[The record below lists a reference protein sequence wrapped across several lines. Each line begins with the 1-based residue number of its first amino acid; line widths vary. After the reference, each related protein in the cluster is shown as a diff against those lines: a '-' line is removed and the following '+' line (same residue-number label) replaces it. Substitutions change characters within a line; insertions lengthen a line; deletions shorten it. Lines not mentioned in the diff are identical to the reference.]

1 MKQFLATVI
10 ICLCSSAFAQ
20 PRMSASTQLDLARL
34 QGIVAKQ
41 PDARRLID
49 LMRGRYPVAVIDGRC
64 MVGFLGRA
72 IGEGPTNDEH
82 VTIGARI
89 GDIVSFRVDARY
101 LDRVASLPGLNY
113 VELAGVLRQSLDKV
127 VRATHADSVQ
137 QGINLPQTYTGR
149 NVIIG
154 VVDFG
159 LEYAH
164 PMFYD
169 TALVATR
176 ILAAWD
182 QYKLSGPAP
191 SAFGYGTEY
200 GTSGELLAAG
210 ADTLE
215 NGFRDTHGTHVAG
228 IAGGGGAGTPYRG
241 IAFDANF
248 LFASILV
255 DGASALDALLWMHDR
270 AQQEQKRLVV
280 NMSWG
285 QILADT
291 DTDGSSIFAQALDL
305 LSDQGMMLVA
315 SNGNFGGYHF
325 HVQNAFNVDT
335 MRTRIGFANLGIS
348 VGQRIMLWG
357 EPGLAFSATLTV
369 RNTGNAILAELPWSS
384 TNLAL
389 PCTDTLL
396 VIGADTVHVSVVAEA
411 AHPITGRPYM
421 RFDASKTSNTLRV
434 DLNISA
440 TTGTVHAWNA
450 LWTDNTFDWYNAGFQ
465 AGMSGYIAGNDEY
478 AVREP
483 ATANSVLA
491 VGAYSAEYQ
500 SGGGWWVGG
509 SLGAF
514 SSKGPTLDGRLKP
527 EISAP
532 GVNVMSSINSAN
544 TVGWPPQATVEFQGD
559 MYGFSRGTGTSMS
572 APAVT
577 GIAALLLE
585 AMPFA
590 TPTEIKQAIMDNART
605 DQYTGVIP
613 PQGSYTWGMGK
624 VNAYHTVV
632 DMLGVA
638 SVGEN
643 SMNDVHVWPNPFS
656 EELIVAVDPTCASWH
671 YSVQDMTGRTIESG
685 SISVRTARL
694 GTEAWSSGV
703 YLLRVKGGVR
713 SFVARVVKR

>member
-1 MKQFLATVI
+1 MKQLLATVL

-20 PRMSASTQLDLARL
+20 LRMPATTRHDLAQMQAL
-34 QGIVAKQ
+34 AAEEPGT
-41 PDARRLID
+41 PRLIE
-49 LMRGRYPVAVIDGRC
+49 LTRGRYPVALLDGRC

-72 IGEGPTNDEH
+72 IGEGPTSDEH

-89 GDIVSFRVDARY
+89 GDIVSFRVDMQH
-101 LDRVASLPGLNY
+101 LDRVGSLTGLSY
-113 VELAGVLRQSLDKV
+113 VELAGILRPSLDKV
-127 VRATHADSVQ
+127 VRATRADSVQ

-154 VVDFG
+154 IVDFG

-169 TALVATR
+169 TALVTTR

-200 GTSGELLAAG
+200 NTSSEVLAAG
-210 ADTLE
+210 TDTLE

-270 AQQEQKRLVV
+270 ALQEQKRLVV

-285 QILADT
+285 QILDDT
-291 DTDGSSIFAQALDL
+291 DTDGSSIFAQALNL
-305 LSDQGMMLVA
+305 LSDQGVMLVA

-325 HVQNAFNVDT
+325 HVQSAFNVDT
-335 MRTRIGFANLGIS
+335 MRTRIGFAYLGMD

-357 EPGLAFSATLTV
+357 EAGLALSATLTV
-369 RNTGNAILAELPWSS
+369 RNTSNAILAELPWST
-384 TNLAL
+384 TNIAL
-389 PCTDTLL
+389 PYTDTLL
-396 VIGADTVHVSVVAEA
+396 VIGVDTVHVSVLAEA

-421 RFDASKTSNTLRV
+421 RYDASKTSSTLRV
-434 DLNISA
+434 DLNIAA

-450 LWTDNTFDWYNAGFQ
+450 LWTDNSFDWYALGFQ
-465 AGMSGYIAGNDEY
+465 AGMPGYIVGNDEY
-478 AVREP
+478 GVREP

-491 VGAYSAEYQ
+491 VGAYSSEYQ
-500 SGGGWWVGG
+500 TGGGTWVGG
-509 SLGAF
+509 GLAAF

-532 GVNVMSSINSAN
+532 GVNVMSSINGAN
-544 TVGWPPQATVEFQGD
+544 TVGWPTQETVLFQGD
-559 MYGFSRGTGTSMS
+559 MYAFSRGSGTSMA

-590 TPTEIKQAIMDNART
+590 TPAEIKQAIMDNART
-605 DQYTGVIP
+605 DNFTGVIA
-613 PQGSYTWGMGK
+613 PQGSTTWGMGK
-624 VNAYHTVV
+624 VNAYRTVV
-632 DMLGVA
+632 DMLGV
-638 SVGEN
+638 VGIDEH
-643 SMNDVHVWPNPFS
+643 DEDGIRLWPNP
-656 EELIVAVDPTCASWH
+656 ASDVLFVH
-671 YSVQDMTGRTIESG
+671 VENAAGPLHCEVLDVTGRRMEQQFSTSG
-685 SISVRTARL
+685 QLRIDTHSWNAGAYI
-694 GTEAWSSGV
+694 
-703 YLLRVKGGVR
+703 LRVSDGRNTIVR
-713 SFVARVVKR
+713 RVVHY